1 MLRHM
6 RLPLAKYSVGEIVVL
21 LVITSVMGYV
31 LYQIAPILI
40 ILPAVT
46 FLFTL
51 YFFRDP
57 YRKIPD
63 GNNLILSPADG
74 TIIEISDVNED
85 TFIKEPSVKVAI
97 FLSVFNV
104 HINRAPCDGKIAL
117 LDYRKGKFL
126 VASEPEASRQNERNS
141 IGILAPNSPRELG
154 VAKEDNYSTPHFKV
168 LVRQIAGIIA
178 QRIVCDLEMN
188 QQVKKGQRIGMI
200 KFGSRTEVYIPKN
213 KLERLE
219 VKINDKVKGAETV
232 LAVLRH
238 SEAPAPERRMGVI
251 KQ

>member
-1 MLRHM
+1 MADKIKLLVAVM
-6 RLPLAKYSVGEIVVL
+6 
-21 LVITSVMGYV
+21 LVITGVMGYV
-31 LYQIAPILI
+31 LFQLMPVLI
-40 ILPAVT
+40 ILPAII

-57 YRKIPD
+57 ARKIPE

-74 TIIEISDVNED
+74 TIIEITDVNED
-85 TFIKEPSVKVAI
+85 TFIKEPSVKVTI

-104 HINRAPCDGKIAL
+104 HINRAPCDGKITL

-141 IGILAPNSPRELG
+141 IGIAVPNSPRGLE
-154 VAKEDNYSTPHFKV
+154 VAKEDNYSTPHFKI

-188 QQVKKGQRIGMI
+188 QQVKKGDRIGMI
-200 KFGSRTEVYIPKN
+200 KFGSRTEIFIPKN

-219 VKINDKVKGAETV
+219 IKVSDKVKGAETV
-232 LAVLRH
+232 L
-238 SEAPAPERRMGVI
+238 GII

>member
-1 MLRHM
+1 M
-6 RLPLAKYSVGEIVVL
+6 RLPLAKYSAGEIMVM
-21 LVITSVMGYV
+21 LVITGVMGYV
-31 LYQIAPILI
+31 LFQVIPALV
-40 ILPAVT
+40 ILPAVI

-57 YRKIPD
+57 ARKIPD
-63 GNNLILSPADG
+63 GDNLILSPADG
-74 TIIEISDVNED
+74 TVIEITDVNED

-104 HINRAPCDGKIAL
+104 HINRAPCDGKVTL

-126 VASEPEASRQNERNS
+126 VASKPEASRQNERNS
-141 IGILAPNSPRELG
+141 IGLTAGHSLKI
-154 VAKEDNYSTPHFKV
+154 

-178 QRIVCDLEMN
+178 QRIVCDLEIN
-188 QQVKKGQRIGMI
+188 QAIKKGERIGMI

-219 VKINDKVKGAETV
+219 VKVNDKVKGGETV
-232 LAVLRH
+232 L
-238 SEAPAPERRMGVI
+238 GVI

>member
-1 MLRHM
+1 MVM
-6 RLPLAKYSVGEIVVL
+6 
-21 LVITSVMGYV
+21 LVITGVMGYV
-31 LYQIAPILI
+31 LSQIMPVLV
-40 ILPAVT
+40 ILPIVI

-63 GNNLILSPADG
+63 GDNLIISPADG
-74 TIIEISDVNED
+74 TVIEITDVNED

-104 HINRAPCDGKIAL
+104 HINRAPCDGKVTW
-117 LDYRKGKFL
+117 LDYRKGQFL

-141 IGILAPNSPRELG
+141 IGITAGHSL
-154 VAKEDNYSTPHFKV
+154 KI

-178 QRIVCDLEMN
+178 QRIVCNLEVN
-188 QQVKKGQRIGMI
+188 QQVKKGDRIGMI
-200 KFGSRTEVYIPKN
+200 KFGSRTEVYIPKS

-219 VKINDKVKGAETV
+219 IKVHDKVKGAETV
-232 LAVLRH
+232 L
-238 SEAPAPERRMGVI
+238 GVI